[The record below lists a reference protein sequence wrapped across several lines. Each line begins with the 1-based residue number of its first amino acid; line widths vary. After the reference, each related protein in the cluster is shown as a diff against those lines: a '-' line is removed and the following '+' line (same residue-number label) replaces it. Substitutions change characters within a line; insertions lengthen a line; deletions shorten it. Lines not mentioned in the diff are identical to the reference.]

1 MMKKYI
7 TPTVEC
13 VAFEEDVVRTSAHD
27 DMAGY
32 DTIID
37 WYGGVFGDSF

>member
-7 TPTVEC
+7 TPTVEWI
-13 VAFEEDVVRTSAHD
+13 AFEEEDVVRTSTHD
-27 DMAGY
+27 DMATF

-37 WYGGVFGDSF
+37 WSISNGEFM

>member
-13 VAFEEDVVRTSAHD
+13 VAFEVEDIVRTSTHD
-27 DMAGY
+27 DMAIF

-37 WYGGVFGDSF
+37 WSISNGEFM